1 MEKLETTNLIMAA
14 LFFMV
19 ILYIIA
25 QVVVKP
31 IKLLWKLLLNSAIG
45 LVLLMLTNY
54 AGAYFA
60 FSIPINLITVLIT
73 GFLGVPGILLVI
85 CFKLLMM

>member
-1 MEKLETTNLIMAA
+1 METANLIMAA
-14 LFFMV
+14 LFFLV
-19 ILYIIA
+19 ILYILA

-31 IKLLWKLLLNSAIG
+31 IKLLWKLLLNSAVGI
-45 LVLLMLTNY
+45 VLLMLTNY
-54 AGAYFA
+54 VGAYFA
-60 FSIPINLITVLIT
+60 FSIPINVITVLIT